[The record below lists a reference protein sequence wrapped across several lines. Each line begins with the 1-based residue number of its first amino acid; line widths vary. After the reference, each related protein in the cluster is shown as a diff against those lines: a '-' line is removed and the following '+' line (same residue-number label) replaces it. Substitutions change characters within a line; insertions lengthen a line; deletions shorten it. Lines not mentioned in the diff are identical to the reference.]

1 MSVDTRK
8 VAAASKALKKY
19 LKDHESSTEKSQ
31 LFEDDGEFIYLVVK
45 SRKHFSEERVLK
57 PKLIELPTSLW
68 QHRSEKPSVC
78 AFVKDPQR
86 SYKDALL
93 EDKTPVKRCIG
104 ASKLKGK
111 FKPFEARRALRSD
124 HDVFIAEDDVIAMLP
139 KLLGKSFYGKQ
150 QYVPFPVK
158 MKTKGGKIDAVKVTK
173 SVDQIL
179 KSTAV
184 IYPASH
190 TMFVRIA
197 STKHS
202 DKEIAANAKAVVDH
216 LKLSHVLTLSIR
228 TSQSPSLPV
237 YFADKIYDDSDIGD
251 ENEDDGYE
259 TEGQKR
265 KREEKHIDELL
276 AEVVDEDE
284 IKAYNRE
291 QKKRRQRG
299 ALSESTEPGT
309 KEPETTSA

>member
-1 MSVDTRK
+1 MSLDTKK
-8 VAAASKALKKY
+8 VAAASKALKNY
-19 LKDHESSTEKSQ
+19 LKEHELSNEKSQ
-31 LFEDDGEFIYLVVK
+31 LFEDDGEFIYLVAK
-45 SRKHFSEERVLK
+45 SRKHFSEERSLK
-57 PKLIELPTSLW
+57 PKLVELPTSLW
-68 QHRSEKPSVC
+68 RHRSEKPTVC

-93 EDKTPVKRCIG
+93 EDKTPIKRCVG

-124 HDVFIAEDDVIAMLP
+124 FDIFVAEDDVVAMLP
-139 KLLGKSFYGKQ
+139 KLLGKTFYGKQ

-158 MKTKGGKIDAVKVTK
+158 MKTKGGRIDAEKVAK

-179 KSTAV
+179 KSTAI

-190 TMFVRIA
+190 TIFVRIA

-202 DKEIAANAKAVVDH
+202 DKEIAANAKAVVDQ
-216 LKLSHVLTLSIR
+216 LKATHVLTLSIR

-237 YFADKIYDDSDIGD
+237 YFADKIYSDSDIGD

-265 KREEKHIDELL
+265 KREEKHLDELL
-276 AEVVDEDE
+276 AELVDEKE
-284 IKAYNRE
+284 IEAYNRE

-299 ALSESTEPGT
+299 PSPT
-309 KEPETTSA
+309 KPEITTNQ